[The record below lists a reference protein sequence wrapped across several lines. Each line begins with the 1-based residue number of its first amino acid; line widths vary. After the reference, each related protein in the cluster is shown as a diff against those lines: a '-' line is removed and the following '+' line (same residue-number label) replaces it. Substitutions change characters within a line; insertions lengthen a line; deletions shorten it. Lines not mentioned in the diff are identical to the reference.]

1 MLHGLRDENLELPA
15 CSPLVGDGSGSRCS
29 CGVSFSAPAVSWG
42 PPPIAGSLQC
52 LCSAAMTRCGR
63 ARLAAGATEIVST
76 PRLVGI
82 RALCR
87 WSQHRAGSLRLK
99 RHPITGNLPGTGPI
113 TYSEA
118 ARPALYR
125 SHSRH
130 CYKRTARPL
139 SGRRRAPRRPL
150 SRRGPP
156 DLDQSRS
163 FAWPAPGTGE
173 LGTAAHVQYP
183 ALCRCTFRLGDGDE
197 A

>member
-1 MLHGLRDENLELPA
+1 MRDENLQLPA

-42 PPPIAGSLQC
+42 PPPIAGSLQRR
-52 LCSAAMTRCGR
+52 CSSAMTRCGR
-63 ARLAAGATEIVST
+63 ARLAAGAAEIVST

-87 WSQHRAGSLRLK
+87 WSQHRLGAASLRLK
-99 RHPITGNLPGTGPI
+99 RHPITRNLPDPGPI

-118 ARPALYR
+118 ARPAPCR

-173 LGTAAHVQYP
+173 LGTAAPVQYP
-183 ALCRCTFRLGDGDE
+183 ALGRCTFWPWDGDE

>member
-1 MLHGLRDENLELPA
+1 LLTPSRRRQRLPVQLRGQLQRPCRVLGAATD
-15 CSPLVGDGSGSRCS
+15 
-29 CGVSFSAPAVSWG
+29 SW
-42 PPPIAGSLQC
+42 SLQRR
-52 LCSAAMTRCGR
+52 CSAAMTRCGR
-63 ARLAAGATEIVST
+63 ARLAAGATEIVSI

-87 WSQHRAGSLRLK
+87 WSQHRLGPLLFRLK
-99 RHPITGNLPGTGPI
+99 RHPITRNLPGAGPI

-118 ARPALYR
+118 ARPAPCR

-173 LGTAAHVQYP
+173 LGTAAPVQYP
-183 ALCRCTFRLGDGDE
+183 ALCRCTFWPWGW
-197 A
+197 